1 MRLQLREVYWLLA
14 IIPILL
20 GSRYLPAL
28 AILGLTSGL
37 SIGSVEHRTKLA
49 AMYVAWG
56 VTGIAGIGL
65 SRVALL
71 GPFHLKM
78 IQVTVPLVI
87 VGLSAF
93 TQFALMAWAFG
104 TYGRFESDTYGP
116 ITIVPDL
123 GVLTACLVFAV
134 LIAPPPAR
142 FVVGLAGLIASVL
155 ALGASTAALFSS
167 SDGLLREFRLF

>member
-1 MRLQLREVYWLLA
+1 
-14 IIPILL
+14 
-20 GSRYLPAL
+20 
-28 AILGLTSGL
+28 
-37 SIGSVEHRTKLA
+37 
-49 AMYVAWG
+49 MYVAWG

-71 GPFHLKM
+71 GPFQPKM
-78 IQVTVPLVI
+78 IQVTGPLVI

-104 TYGRFESDTYGP
+104 TYSRFERDTYGP
-116 ITIVPDL
+116 IIFVPDL

-155 ALGASTAALFSS
+155 ALGVSTAALFSS
-167 SDGLLREFRLF
+167 SHDLLREFRHF